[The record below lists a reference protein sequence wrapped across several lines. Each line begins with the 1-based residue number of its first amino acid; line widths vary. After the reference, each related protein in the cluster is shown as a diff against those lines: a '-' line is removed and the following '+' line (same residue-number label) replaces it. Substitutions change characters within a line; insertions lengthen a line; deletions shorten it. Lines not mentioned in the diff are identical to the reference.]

1 MKTHAVSDMHIR
13 HCDYVI
19 LPCDKTLKSYFGKL
33 GSAWNFGECKAVISN
48 VFSGFEGLEKC
59 CYITADEIYVKV
71 SVRYWA
77 GRIAGLCVD
86 QDPPRPAKTILALMI
101 NFMYSTP
108 AFIARLLPIFSLKS
122 DVLMERLM
130 LLLEI
135 IHDAGG
141 FVFLA
146 MTDNLSVNQKMF
158 KLLKGKYHQHSLSAI
173 THPLNNILLKYLW
186 NHWFLW
192 IICTI

>member
-1 MKTHAVSDMHIR
+1 M
-13 HCDYVI
+13 
-19 LPCDKTLKSYFGKL
+19 
-33 GSAWNFGECKAVISN
+33 
-48 VFSGFEGLEKC
+48 
-59 CYITADEIYVKV
+59 

-77 GRIAGLCVD
+77 GQITGLCVD
-86 QDPPRPAKTILALMI
+86 QDPPRQVKTILALMI

-108 AFIARLLPIFSLKS
+108 AFIARLLPIFSLNS
-122 DVLMERLM
+122 DVLMERLT

-173 THPLNNILLKYLW
+173 THPLNNILLKYLYL
-186 NHWFLW
+186 FLW
-192 IICTI
+192 SNTYAEKYPKQLDYGKKHKHSNLRTLIPERSCLQSGERRSQ